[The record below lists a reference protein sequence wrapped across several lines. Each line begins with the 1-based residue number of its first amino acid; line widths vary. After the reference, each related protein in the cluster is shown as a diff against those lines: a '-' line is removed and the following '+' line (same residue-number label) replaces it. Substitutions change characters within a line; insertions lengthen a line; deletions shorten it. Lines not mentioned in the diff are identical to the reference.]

1 MQKENGETERLGN
14 NKRERE
20 REQESRPRNRNKE

>member
-1 MQKENGETERLGN
+1 MAELVNIEEVICSVERKEN

-20 REQESRPRNRNKE
+20 RERG